1 MGISEVKMGTEAT
14 LLKEFVGFLPL
25 FLLHISIG
33 MTASFTTILIHY
45 FEHTQLD
52 LKEYSTLI
60 GTSEDYVQ
68 IIIAVFGGF
77 LQQMIGPRR
86 FNQSINNLF
95 FAMQLKYSCMFK

>member
-1 MGISEVKMGTEAT
+1 MTLSVRLHDKSHPVYWYSRNRSSQCFQAPPYMPIINFQTFLDTENT
-14 LLKEFVGFLPL
+14 NKSNL
-25 FLLHISIG
+25 S
-33 MTASFTTILIHY
+33 
-45 FEHTQLD
+45 
-52 LKEYSTLI
+52 

-95 FAMQLKYSCMFK
+95 FAMQLKYSCMFQ

>member
-1 MGISEVKMGTEAT
+1 MGTEAT

-45 FEHTQLD
+45 FEHTQPH

-60 GTSEDYVQ
+60 GEKTGVRHFYSEN
-68 IIIAVFGGF
+68 
-77 LQQMIGPRR
+77 IGSRLL
-86 FNQSINNLF
+86 SVD
-95 FAMQLKYSCMFK
+95 SD